1 MLNVKQFDV
10 QQFRR
15 KQNAYRTKTF
25 RKELC
30 HVQKG
35 PAMQGRVRSV
45 DSSYSDDDPQ
55 KGR

>member
-1 MLNVKQFDV
+1 LNVKQFDV